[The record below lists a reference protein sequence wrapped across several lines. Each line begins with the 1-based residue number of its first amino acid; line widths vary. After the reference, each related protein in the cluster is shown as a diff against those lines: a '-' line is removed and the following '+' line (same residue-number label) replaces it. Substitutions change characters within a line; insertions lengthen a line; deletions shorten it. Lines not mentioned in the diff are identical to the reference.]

1 MVIMPASANRLKNKK
16 SSRPVSE
23 PIPEPTFIADL
34 APRHAATEQDL
45 TVRDATS
52 MCGCHQG
59 RAQSPRESG
68 AKSVDAERE
77 KGEVAEE
84 KRCQIETLSP
94 LSIYI

>member
-1 MVIMPASANRLKNKK
+1 
-16 SSRPVSE
+16 
-23 PIPEPTFIADL
+23 
-34 APRHAATEQDL
+34 
-45 TVRDATS
+45 

-84 KRCQIETLSP
+84 EMPDRNSKSS
-94 LSIYI
+94 LSIYKPGKEEWAKIFTVLDGPRLY